1 MKIYTKYPCWLMPH
15 VKKFLLVMKITTFL
29 LIVSIVQVSASGF
42 AQKVTFIRKDATL
55 KQLFREITRQTG
67 YSIFYADSKIDHNKK
82 LDASFKDTPLQ
93 TLLSQS
99 LKDLPV
105 IYTIHNKNIIIKRN
119 DRGLPDKVPV
129 YFAAI
134 VASGRVLDVE
144 HKPLPG
150 ATVKVKDGKGVT
162 VTDGDGRFTLKNIAE
177 GTVLIISYTGYV
189 SKEVKAAVKMGNIVL
204 EQNDLKLDD
213 VVVVGYGTKS
223 RKDLTGSIASVSG
236 KELSLNPVTNVI
248 DALRGK
254 VPGLVVSSSSG
265 SQEAQISVRVR
276 GGISITQ
283 DNSPLYIVD
292 GFPTE
297 NGFVGINPNDV
308 QSIDVLKDA
317 SATAIYGSRGAN
329 GVIIITT
336 KRGYE
341 GLGTISYDNYIGVK
355 KMTKRTPVLSPLE
368 FVLYDYERNGGD
380 ANWENVYGPIEDVQK
395 NYAGRKGVNWQ
406 DLMYDDK
413 TALSSMHR
421 LGFSGGGK
429 DNKYNFSY
437 TYNDDGNIVPN
448 SGYSTHSLR
457 LSLDQKITSKLSLGA
472 NISYFADAVRGV
484 GPYKESGKGFND
496 LIQFRPTAGIQYTDE
511 QLILN
516 DIDPID
522 DETSVQLNP
531 LAEIENTIRKKKKK
545 NTTYSL
551 SAKYSF
557 SPKLTY
563 NLNLGMNNKEL
574 ESSNFHTS
582 RSSEAKL
589 SNGPLGSVISDVV
602 NESFGN
608 HTLTYSQTLGE
619 KHQFDVLAGQ
629 ELRIEKS
636 KSLGISAGGF
646 PDDNFGV
653 DNFNLAS
660 IANLPTSGKASSKL
674 FSFFGRANY
683 KFLNRY
689 LFTGTFR
696 ADGSTKF
703 GASNKWGY
711 FPSVAVAWRASEEKF
726 IKNMDVFSDLK
737 FRLSYGASGN
747 NRIGNYRSL
756 SIYAAGWTPINNEG
770 FTVFSPSLANSGLKW
785 ETNLSTN
792 LGVDIGLF
800 KNRVNATIDLYN
812 IRTKDLLLEARI
824 PLSSGYGTALRNVG
838 STRSRGLEVGI
849 QSVNMENTNFTWTTN
864 FNISFN
870 KVKVLELANS
880 DRWEIGDFVIEEGGS
895 LGRMWGLQND
905 GLYTPDDFTW
915 SAATSKWVLNTGV
928 PVSSYYIP
936 EPGVAKYKDI
946 SGPDGVPDGISNDLD
961 RTFIG
966 NANPDFTGGLMN
978 MFSYKDFDLSFF
990 WEFKYGGDI
999 YNQNLLQLIRSSKNK
1014 STTKA
1019 IYDRRYRTMD
1029 MAGNNLLLTGNAQV
1043 LNELNANA
1051 IYPSQRAS
1059 VIQFDDSLVENGSYA
1074 RLTQL
1079 TLGYKFSTKLLE
1091 RLKISRFR
1099 IYATVHNPLTIT
1111 KYSGYDPEVSMNNNN
1126 GLTPGIDVG
1135 SHPRSASY
1143 VLGLNISL

>member
-1 MKIYTKYPCWLMPH
+1 MPH
-15 VKKFLLVMKITTFL
+15 VKKFLLVMKITTFI
-29 LIVSIVQVSASGF
+29 LIVSMMQVSASGF
-42 AQKVTFIRKDATL
+42 AQKVTFIHKDATL
-55 KQLFREITRQTG
+55 KQLFREITKQTG
-67 YSIFYADSKIDHNKK
+67 YSIFYSDSKIDQNRRF
-82 LDASFKDTPLQ
+82 DANFKNAALEDI
-93 TLLSQS
+93 LLQS
-99 LKDLPV
+99 LKGLPV
-105 IYTIHNKNIIIKRN
+105 TYSIHDKNIIVKRKEESFLDQVI
-119 DRGLPDKVPV
+119 DR
-129 YFAAI
+129 FAAI
-134 VASGRVLDVE
+134 NVTGHVLDTE
-144 HKPLPG
+144 GKPLPG
-150 ATVKVKDGKGVT
+150 ATVKVKDGKGIA
-162 VTDGDGRFTLKNIAE
+162 VTDGNGKFTLKNVPD
-177 GTVLIISYTGYV
+177 GSVLIVSYTGYIT
-189 SKEVKAAVKMGNIVL
+189 KELSAAANMGNITLV
-204 EQNDLKLDD
+204 QNDLKLDD

-254 VPGLVVSSSSG
+254 VPGLVVSTSSG
-265 SQEAQISVRVR
+265 SQEAQISVRIR

-336 KRGYE
+336 KRGHE
-341 GLGTISYDNYIGVK
+341 GLGIISYDNYIGFK
-355 KMTKRTPVLSPLE
+355 KLTKRTPVLSPLE
-368 FVLYDYERNGGD
+368 FVLYDFERNGGD
-380 ANWENVYGPIEDVQK
+380 ANWADVYGPIEDVQK

-413 TALSSMHR
+413 TALNSMHR
-421 LGFSGGGK
+421 LAFSGGGK

-457 LSLDQKITSKLSLGA
+457 LSLDQKINSKLNLGA
-472 NISYFADAVRGV
+472 NISYFVDNLRGV

-522 DETSVQLNP
+522 DETSVLLNP

-545 NTTYSL
+545 YS
-551 SAKYSF
+551 SF
-557 SPKLTY
+557 SLGARYTFSPALIY
-563 NLNLGMNNKEL
+563 NLNLGLNNKEL

-589 SNGPLGSVISDVV
+589 SNGPLGSVNFDIV

-619 KHQFDVLAGQ
+619 KHQFDLLVGQ
-629 ELRIEKS
+629 ELRIEDT

-646 PDDNFGV
+646 PDDNFGI

-660 IANLPTSGKASSKL
+660 IANLPTSGKTSSKL
-674 FSFFGRANY
+674 LSFFGRANY
-683 KFLNRY
+683 KFLNKY

-703 GASNKWGY
+703 GANNKWGY
-711 FPSVAVAWRASEEKF
+711 FPSVALAWRASEEKF
-726 IKNMDVFSDLK
+726 VKSLNVFSDLK

-756 SIYAAGWTPINNEG
+756 SLYTAGWTPINNEG

-792 LGVDIGLF
+792 FGIDIGLF
-800 KNRVNATIDLYN
+800 SNKITATIDLYH
-812 IRTKDLLLEARI
+812 IKTKDLLLEARI

-838 STRSRGLEVGI
+838 STQSRGLELGI
-849 QSVNMENTNFTWTTN
+849 QSINVENKNFTWTTN

-870 KVKVLELANS
+870 RVKVLQLANS
-880 DRWEIGDFVIEEGGS
+880 DRWEIGDFVIEEGGP
-895 LGRMWGLQND
+895 LGRMWGLQKD
-905 GLYTPDDFTW
+905 GLYTPKDFTW
-915 SAATSKWVLNTGV
+915 SAATNKWILNSGI

-936 EPGVAKYKDI
+936 EPGVTKYKDI
-946 SGPDGVPDGISNDLD
+946 SGPDGVPDGILNDLD

-966 NANPDFTGGLMN
+966 NANPDFTGGIMN
-978 MFSYKDFDLSFF
+978 TFSYKNFDFSFF

-999 YNQNLLQLIRSSKNK
+999 YNANLLQLIRSSKNK

-1019 IYDRRYRTMD
+1019 IYDRRYKTMD
-1029 MAGNNLLLTGNAQV
+1029 LTGNNLLLTGNAEA

-1059 VIQFDDSLVENGSYA
+1059 VIQFDDSLVEDGSYA

-1079 TLGYKFSTKLLE
+1079 TLGYRFSTRLLE
-1091 RLKISRFR
+1091 RLKISQFR
-1099 IYATVHNPLTIT
+1099 VYATVHNPLTIT

-1143 VLGLNISL
+1143 VVGLNISF